1 MKESMSH
8 AYLTMMMKTYVSS
21 TVLLILSL
29 IFLVSSSS
37 PIFFW
42 MMLELN
48 LMFVL
53 FLMFE
58 DSSTVK
64 AMICYFIFQ
73 VYGSLLFIYGFMSV
87 NLMFLAFLGLSV
99 KFGLFPFHVWQPYVF
114 TFSSWKTCFIIAG
127 PQKAFLI
134 LLFIFFNMK
143 MNDFIMGIIILT
155 VLIVNL
161 YLVFLYDLKKT
172 FAFLSIS
179 SATWLF
185 CLISWSIESNLWFL
199 YLYNIQLLFMFVMFM
214 MWELQSLESKK
225 YLNMLLLMFIVSY
238 SGIPPMIGFFMKLQI
253 LNFFFF
259 FYQSIP
265 LLLLFTMIM
274 IPSTFFLVYYSMTF
288 FLKKKMIMIQHVSL
302 FYITFVLMFF
312 MVPSFYIFI

>member
-1 MKESMSH
+1 M
-8 AYLTMMMKTYVSS
+8 SS
-21 TVLLILSL
+21 TVLLTLRL
-29 IFLVSSSS
+29 IFLVRSRS

-48 LMFVL
+48 LIFVL

-64 AMICYFIFQ
+64 ALICYFIFQ
-73 VYGSLLFIYGFMSV
+73 VYGRLLFIYGFISI

-114 TFSSWKTCFIIAG
+114 TFSRWKTCFIIAG

-143 MNDFIMGIIILT
+143 INDFIMGIIVLT

-172 FAFLSIS
+172 FAFLSIRR
-179 SATWLF
+179 ATWLF
-185 CLISWSIESNLWFL
+185 CLIRWSIESNLWFL

-214 MWELQSLESKK
+214 MWELQRLESKK
-225 YLNMLLLMFIVSY
+225 YLNILLLMFIIRY
-238 SGIPPMIGFFMKLQI
+238 SGIPPIIGFFMKLQI

-265 LLLLFTMIM
+265 LLLLFTIIL
-274 IPSTFFLVYYSMTF
+274 IPSTFFLVYYRITF
-288 FLKKKMIMIQHVSL
+288 FLKKKIIMIQHVSL

-312 MVPSFYIFI
+312 MIPSFYIFM